1 MTAADA
7 QIRENFYIEHYSNL
21 NYTCL
26 NNAPAGSIGS
36 VGYKWTK
43 ENCIAEA
50 RKYKKYND
58 FLLNSPSCVS
68 VCRKNGWLSEFTWL
82 KRDIEY
88 WTDEECLA
96 VASKY
101 VYLYDFMRE
110 NPGAYKYAKNKELF
124 NKIRKLLKYKTVH
137 WTNET
142 VKVEALK
149 YTTYND
155 FYLNSVSAFGYAKRN
170 GLLESFTWL
179 QKVDRIMDID
189 ACFEKAKEY
198 STLSEFKFNCPKE
211 YQYINNKKRL
221 KELTWLKRKR

>member
-26 NNAPAGSIGS
+26 NIAPAGSIGS

-101 VYLYDFMRE
+101 VYLYDFMFLSLAAGSFEQHFKILRWE
-110 NPGAYKYAKNKELF
+110 SERNEYACACKATF
-124 NKIRKLLKYKTVH
+124 TIV
-137 WTNET
+137 
-142 VKVEALK
+142 
-149 YTTYND
+149 
-155 FYLNSVSAFGYAKRN
+155 YLNAF
-170 GLLESFTWL
+170 
-179 QKVDRIMDID
+179 
-189 ACFEKAKEY
+189 
-198 STLSEFKFNCPKE
+198 
-211 YQYINNKKRL
+211 
-221 KELTWLKRKR
+221 